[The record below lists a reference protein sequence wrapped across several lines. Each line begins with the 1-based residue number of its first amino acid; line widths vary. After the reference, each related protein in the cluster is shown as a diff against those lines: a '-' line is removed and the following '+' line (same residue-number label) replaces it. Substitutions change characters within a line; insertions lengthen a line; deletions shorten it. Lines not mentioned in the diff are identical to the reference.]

1 MEDTLKERH
10 EQRRLDYLRNVDQ
23 RKGEDLA
30 EIEKQRQIKRK
41 DDEER
46 IRKKMEDERLVN
58 SFILFLHTC

>member
-58 SFILFLHTC
+58 SFILFSHTC